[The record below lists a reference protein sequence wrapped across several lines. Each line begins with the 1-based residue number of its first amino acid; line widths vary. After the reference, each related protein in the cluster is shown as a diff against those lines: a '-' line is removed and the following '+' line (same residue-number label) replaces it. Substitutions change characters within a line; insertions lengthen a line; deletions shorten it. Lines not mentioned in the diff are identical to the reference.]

1 MELFP
6 SPVKCS
12 YQNRSAV
19 AMFLVDLLLLLF
31 GFFGWGR
38 RYGTYQR
45 GLSFWI
51 HRESLIAYRFLF
63 LSAATR
69 TSASVERIAGL
80 GAVNLFAGWVT
91 ILTYIKIDNYASR
104 SPEPP
109 GLGELVSPCSM
120 SIAGL
125 SETISGDTGFV
136 SFLVNFCHKV
146 FNSCCITGEIH
157 TSFSIGES
165 VIGILPSSLV
175 MYRLVLCLL
184 ASEDSLGF
192 RCWIL

>member
-1 MELFP
+1 MRTTLWHLPKRLELLNSSRVFDRLP
-6 SPVKCS
+6 FSLSLRCNENFRIGREDSRSRGCEPVRWMSNDTHIYK
-12 YQNRSAV
+12 
-19 AMFLVDLLLLLF
+19 
-31 GFFGWGR
+31 
-38 RYGTYQR
+38 
-45 GLSFWI
+45 
-51 HRESLIAYRFLF
+51 
-63 LSAATR
+63 
-69 TSASVERIAGL
+69 
-80 GAVNLFAGWVT
+80 
-91 ILTYIKIDNYASR
+91 NYASR

-165 VIGILPSSLV
+165 VISILPSSLV
-175 MYRLVLCLL
+175 MYRLLLRLL